1 MLWKKFPILL
11 MLTLMLAAC
20 GDGSNS
26 SIGSGSGRDPGEVTP
41 DALPEQVIVEW
52 LSDAEYDAL
61 SAEDKYAVTNKV
73 MCALY
78 KGMAPDEFFDTSGGL
93 ADLIP
98 LDSQNMLAQI
108 EADLL
113 VGINETTYR
122 YRVQDKYEF
131 DKYREPIQYQLALL
145 YEMPISRNYFEM
157 WMAYHLTNTI
167 LFSPAVELDTVSYDD
182 AQTVFERLVRM
193 IRQGSTIREIVN
205 AHMISQEN
213 WRRFRSPE
221 DNTREMMEIFLGR
234 FDDAEVPLAAQAC
247 QNWSLE
253 CVKVDGKKEYQLV
266 IGDEP
271 NTIPLDLLGTT
282 IVVCQDFYNAVSN
295 HPDLIPTVVSNIVNL
310 FFDDNSAVD
319 KQSIINDIVEDN
331 PETFNAIFVN
341 LLFSKAFL
349 VSVERPKA
357 FEELF
362 FSSADKI
369 DWYAGSGFFKYL
381 NRSSVGIWAANLNNM
396 KQAAMTYKLGRPVA
410 VPLDTLSFAYYHKAV
425 RERLLID
432 QKNPDKTTDSGWQE
446 SLLPLDLTGDDFI
459 DYLFLAVLSRRA
471 SAEEMSMLNEV
482 IARRGYDREGREQYK
497 ARIVLDYLSRLAEL
511 YYTQPFE

>member
-1 MLWKKFPILL
+1 MLWRKFPILL

-20 GDGSNS
+20 GGGSNS
-26 SIGSGSGRDPGEVTP
+26 SNGSGSGLDPGEVTP
-41 DALPEQVIVEW
+41 DALPEQVIVER
-52 LSDAEYDAL
+52 LSDAEYAAL
-61 SAEDKYAVTNKV
+61 SAEDQYAVTNKAL
-73 MCALY
+73 CALY
-78 KGMAPDEFFDTSGGL
+78 KGMAPDEFFDTSNGL
-93 ADLIP
+93 TALTP
-98 LDSQNMLAQI
+98 LDSQNMLTQI

-122 YRVQDKYEF
+122 RRVQNKYEF
-131 DKYREPIQYQLALL
+131 DKYRKPIQYQLALL
-145 YEMPISRNYFEM
+145 YETPISRNYFEM
-157 WMAYHLTNTI
+157 WMAYHLANTI

-182 AQTVFERLVRM
+182 AQTVFERLVSM

-205 AHMISQEN
+205 THMISQEN

-221 DNTREMMEIFLGR
+221 DNTREMMEIFLSR

-253 CVKVDGKKEYQLV
+253 RVKVDGKKEYRLV

-271 NTIPLDLLGTT
+271 NTTPVDLLGTT
-282 IVVCQDFYNAVSN
+282 IVECPDFYDAVSN

-310 FFDDNSAVD
+310 FFGDNSAVD

-362 FSSADKI
+362 LSSADKI

-396 KQAAMTYKLGRPVA
+396 KQAAMTYKLGRPA
-410 VPLDTLSFAYYHKAV
+410 AIPLDTLSFAYYHKAV

-432 QKNPDKTTDSGWQE
+432 QKNPDKTTDSGWLE
-446 SLLPLDLTGDDFI
+446 SFLPMNLTGDDFI
-459 DYLFLAVLSRRA
+459 DYLFFAVLSRRA

-482 IARRGYDREGREQYK
+482 IARRNYDREGREQYK
-497 ARIVLDYLSRLAEL
+497 ARIILDYLSRLAEL

>member
-1 MLWKKFPILL
+1 

-20 GDGSNS
+20 SDGSINS
-26 SIGSGSGRDPGEVTP
+26 DGSESGRNLGEVTP
-41 DALPEQVIVEW
+41 SALPEQVIVER
-52 LSDAEYDAL
+52 LSDAEYATL
-61 SAEDKYAVTNKV
+61 SAEDKYAATNKV
-73 MCALY
+73 LCALY
-78 KGMAPDEFFDTSGGL
+78 KGMAPDEFFDTNSGL
-93 ADLIP
+93 ATLTP
-98 LDSQNMLAQI
+98 LDSQNMLPQI

-131 DKYREPIQYQLALL
+131 GKYEEPIQYQLALL

-167 LFSPAVELDTVSYDD
+167 LFSPAVELSTVSYDD
-182 AQTVFERLVRM
+182 ARTVFERLVRM
-193 IRQGSTIREIVN
+193 IRQRSTIREIVN

-253 CVKVDGKKEYQLV
+253 RVKVNGKKVYQLV

-271 NTIPLDLLGTT
+271 NTTPVDLLGTT
-282 IVVCQDFYNAVSN
+282 VVECREFYDAVSN

-310 FFDDNSAVD
+310 FFGDNPSVD

-331 PETFNAIFVN
+331 PETFNAIFMN

-362 FSSADKI
+362 FSCADKI
-369 DWYAGSGFFKYL
+369 DWYAGSSFFKYL
-381 NRSSVGIWAANLNNM
+381 NRSRVGLWAANLNNT
-396 KQAAMTYKLGRPVA
+396 KQAAMTYKLGRPAA

-432 QKNPDKTTDSGWQE
+432 QKNPKKATDSGWQE
-446 SLLPLDLTGDDFI
+446 SFLPLNLTGDDFI

-471 SAEEMSMLNEV
+471 SAQELSTLNDV
-482 IARRGYDREGREQYK
+482 FIRRRYDRDNRESHK
-497 ARIVLDYLSRLAEL
+497 ARIVLDYLSRLSEL